1 MKIKLLIKQLL
12 HEGLSTNTIIY
23 HGTPNK
29 HDFNDRGQIYNGTFF
44 SPNENEARSYGEFVY
59 KVVLTPN
66 INLFNSTNLSDAKI
80 LFSEFRTLYD
90 SYYGEDEEEHYIKTA
105 EQLIYNSDNW
115 NPIEQTDGV
124 LEWIE
129 SNYDGVI
136 ITEGG
141 VLNYFLFGPIK
152 EKIKTIKLVSK

>member
-1 MKIKLLIKQLL
+1 MDRKVFIHKLLR
-12 HEGLSTNTIIY
+12 EGLGTNTIIY

-29 HDFNDRGQIYNGTFF
+29 HDFNDRGQIYGGTFF

-59 KVVLTPN
+59 KVALNPN
-66 INLFNSTNLSDAKI
+66 INLFDSTNLLDANL
-80 LFSEFRTLYD
+80 LFSEFHTLYD
-90 SYYGEDEEEHYIKTA
+90 FYYGDDEEDHYIKRP

-141 VLNYFLFGPIK
+141 VPNIFLFSPVK
-152 EKIKTIKLVSK
+152 EKINFIKLVS